1 MLNTDGISSAK
12 AGEVHM
18 FSKVTSRSA
27 LLAAACLSL
36 LCSTSE
42 AISVT
47 VKDLGVDPRQTVRI
61 DVDGFYTGYTSAGV
75 VNLLVGGVAMDGFCI
90 DPYHFRSS
98 STLLYNW
105 VALTQAPKP
114 PGTMDAGQAHLIA
127 ALWALAYTPTI
138 GASAAAGLQIA
149 IWEVIGGNDF
159 TLLSSNDYGAAS
171 LLAQA
176 QIYSGPLPDLIGLT
190 GPGQDYVVARP
201 VGVPTGVP
209 VSVPDG
215 GYTVLL
221 LGTALIGIGCFAHR
235 FEVA

>member
-1 MLNTDGISSAK
+1 
-12 AGEVHM
+12 VHILC
-18 FSKVTSRSA
+18 KVTSQTA

-36 LCSTSE
+36 LCTTSE
-42 AISVT
+42 AIPVS

-61 DVDGFYTGYTSAGV
+61 DVDGFYTGYTYAGV

-105 VALTQAPKP
+105 VPLTQAPKP
-114 PGTMDAGQAHLIA
+114 PGTMDASQAHLIA

-138 GASAAAGLQIA
+138 GANAAAGLQIA

-159 TLLSSNDYGAAS
+159 TLLSSNDYGAAA
-171 LLAQA
+171 LLLQAQA
-176 QIYSGPLPDLIGLT
+176 YSGPLPDLIGLT
-190 GPGQDYVVARP
+190 GPGQDYVVAKP
-201 VGVPTGVP
+201 KT
-209 VSVPDG
+209 VPDG

-221 LGTALIGIGCFAHR
+221 LGTALISIGCFAHR
-235 FEVA
+235 FGIAE